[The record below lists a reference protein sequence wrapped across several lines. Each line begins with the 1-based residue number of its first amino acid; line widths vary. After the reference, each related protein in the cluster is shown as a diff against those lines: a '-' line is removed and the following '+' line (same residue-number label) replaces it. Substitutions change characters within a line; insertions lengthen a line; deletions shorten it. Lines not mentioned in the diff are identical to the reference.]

1 MVQMLE
7 TNRYYEA
14 CSKVIRGF
22 DDIAA
27 KAANELGRVG

>member
-1 MVQMLE
+1 MVQMIE
-7 TNRYYEA
+7 TSRYFEA

-27 KAANELGRVG
+27 KAVNELGKV